1 MKKLLLAL
9 SMIFALSA
17 CGEEET
23 PTPDVDTTAPVISY
37 TGDLEFDLEYG
48 VTDFDLP
55 VNATVTDDTD
65 DSPTVVHIHDINFDV
80 LGEYTFTIQ
89 ANDDSDNVSTID
101 ITVNIVDTEA
111 PVITG
116 VVNGSSTIE
125 AGTVFDIVTGTVE
138 DNYDVNKN
146 ATVVSNLDSD
156 VPGVYTVTWSGTDS
170 SGNEAVDV
178 VWTITV
184 EDTTIPVITNI
195 DDVTI
200 SIEYGTGY
208 ELIAPLVTDNSSE
221 TVTTSVESNINVDV
235 LGTYTVTYS
244 AVDSSGNEAVDKI
257 LTVNVVDTQAPVLDI
272 FGTIS
277 YTIGD
282 GFPGI
287 DNIVTAID
295 DYDGDVI
302 DSITYDFNIENFLL
316 PGEYALTLTVTDSSG
331 NETSGDITVNA
342 VIELVGLDS
351 EELDMIL
358 NLSNTFSHV
367 PPSIIYTNIGVHNG
381 LVPNVGA
388 GGNGYMEDGDI
399 IYFTDFNQ
407 VTSDKFLD
415 VVNTYNGSY
424 GDISGY
430 LAAIL
435 PALTSITDFDTEYE
449 AGGFTFS
456 LAKNT
461 ESQYVVNATGTVLG
475 EVVVFEITIDKLGIL
490 GEFEYN
496 IAFST
501 SFAAWDYT
509 IVRNLSNVV
518 SLQEVKTIEVNGV
531 SVTYLNSYTF
541 EDDGIQ
547 GYSFKDE
554 ASMVRRIYFETYEDY
569 TSLFYENDLTGSIN
583 IQVLDANYELIFEY
597 EDFTPNSPLGTTKAR
612 WFLTQFSG
620 INQIELEESGFV
632 FTTREYTING
642 TQTFDEDVLGKIE
655 VKNYKVV
662 EYDSLSEEYT
672 ELVSP
677 TWVLRID
684 GEWATDQT
692 DLLSPHPVF
701 TENFSVDVE
710 TVIGNL
716 ETNKDALGI
725 LEIPAWALTK
735 QDILD
740 YINE

>member
-1 MKKLLLAL
+1 M
-9 SMIFALSA
+9 
-17 CGEEET
+17 
-23 PTPDVDTTAPVISY
+23 
-37 TGDLEFDLEYG
+37 
-48 VTDFDLP
+48 
-55 VNATVTDDTD
+55 NATVSDDTD

-125 AGTVFDIVTGTVE
+125 AGIVFDIVTGTVE

-221 TVTTSVESNINVDV
+221 EVTTSVESNINVDV